1 MHEAVGKMK
10 WGEGHSGLAGSGSG
24 YIGHKPFKQWDTN
37 PRSRLPIR

>member
-1 MHEAVGKMK
+1 MK